1 MTYGW
6 RREKNS
12 EKNNFIERWNKTPH
26 SMKVF
31 CVWTQ
36 GTPMKELKGRFP
48 IDLIVVDASVIVS
61 SGALQMGSH
70 QMRHKSR

>member
-1 MTYGW
+1 
-6 RREKNS
+6 
-12 EKNNFIERWNKTPH
+12 
-26 SMKVF
+26 
-31 CVWTQ
+31 
-36 GTPMKELKGRFP
+36 MKELKGRFP